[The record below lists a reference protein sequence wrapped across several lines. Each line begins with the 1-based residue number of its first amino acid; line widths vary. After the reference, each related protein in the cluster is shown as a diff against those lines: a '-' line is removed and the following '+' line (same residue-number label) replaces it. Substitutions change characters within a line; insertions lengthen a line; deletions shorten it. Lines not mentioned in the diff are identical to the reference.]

1 MAGQLGDRV
10 KDTVSGMEGI
20 VTGRCYY
27 LNGCVALLVEGAH
40 NGKERVQEWLDEQRL
55 QVLEN
60 MAFKPEPGG
69 SATALQQR
77 VQPARGGLWG
87 WFLALAAMLRGN
99 RRPWDERRRKRER
112 RRAAMSA
119 SKAARPGREQVR
131 RAGMFQRKTG

>member
-69 SATALQQR
+69 SATA
-77 VQPARGGLWG
+77 GGPVYG
-87 WFLALAAMLRGN
+87 DPPTDPF
-99 RRPWDERRRKRER
+99 
-112 RRAAMSA
+112 
-119 SKAARPGREQVR
+119 
-131 RAGMFQRKTG
+131 